1 MRSPHPQSVQQA
13 LNACDLAHTGTH
25 RAIAA
30 LKAGA
35 HLAFNGEKPHAITKF
50 GAGMNLR
57 QDF

>member
-1 MRSPHPQSVQQA
+1 MRSPHPQSIQQA

-35 HLAFNGEKPHAITKF
+35 HLEAKDLIAKQIAYLANA
-50 GAGMNLR
+50 LSVL
-57 QDF
+57 